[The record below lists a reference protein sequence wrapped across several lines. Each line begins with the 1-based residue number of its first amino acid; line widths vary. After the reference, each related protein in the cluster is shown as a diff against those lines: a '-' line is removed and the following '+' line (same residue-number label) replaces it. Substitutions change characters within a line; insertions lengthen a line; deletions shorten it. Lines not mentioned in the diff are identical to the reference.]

1 MLALLITMACSSRK
15 PDAGELVDQLDP
27 ELSVEMRVPRPE
39 DFVFGPGDVIDI
51 KVWRAPEL
59 DLTVTVAP
67 DGRITFPLLG
77 AVEVVGLNYPELVAT
92 LEDGLSEYYVDP
104 SVAVNIIEVSNQKVF
119 VLGEVQNPAVLQIE
133 NELSILEALIRTG
146 GIHPD
151 ARTDNVLL
159 IRGEFE
165 DPELFLVDVEGIY
178 ARGELYQ
185 MVWLQRGDIVYVP
198 ARTIVHVERY
208 FRRVQGMLAPF
219 VAGSAVYRNSISG
232 GAQGTSSVL
241 D

>member
-1 MLALLITMACSSRK
+1 MFALLLILACGSK
-15 PDAGELVDQLDP
+15 EEPTLGTAEDLGEL
-27 ELSVEMRVPRPE
+27 RAPRPE

-51 KVWRAPEL
+51 TVWRQPDM
-59 DLTVTVAP
+59 DLTVTIAP
-67 DGRITFPLLG
+67 DGRITYPLLG
-77 AVEVVGLNYPELVAT
+77 TVQVSGLNYPELVDT
-92 LEDGLSEYYVDP
+92 LEDGLGDYYVDP
-104 SVAVNIIEVSNQKVF
+104 AVAVNIVEVSNQKVF

-133 NELSILEALIRTG
+133 NDLSILEALVRTG

-159 IRGEFE
+159 IRGDFE
-165 DPELFLVDVEGIY
+165 NPDLYLIDVEG
-178 ARGELYQ
+178 LYQ
-185 MVWLQRGDIVYVP
+185 RGDTSQLVYLQRGDIVYVP
-198 ARTIVHVERY
+198 ARTIVEAERF

-232 GAQGTSSVL
+232 GAVGTSSVL

>member
-1 MLALLITMACSSRK
+1 M
-15 PDAGELVDQLDP
+15 
-27 ELSVEMRVPRPE
+27 
-39 DFVFGPGDVIDI
+39 FGPGDVIDI
-51 KVWRAPEL
+51 TVWRQPDM

-67 DGRITFPLLG
+67 DGRITYPLLG
-77 AVEVVGLNYPELVAT
+77 TVQVSGLNYPELVDT
-92 LEDGLSEYYVDP
+92 LEDGLGDYYVEP
-104 SVAVNIIEVSNQKVF
+104 AVAVNIVEVSNQKVF

-133 NELSILEALIRTG
+133 NDLSILEALVRTG

-165 DPELFLVDVEGIY
+165 NPDLYLIDVEG
-178 ARGELYQ
+178 LYQ
-185 MVWLQRGDIVYVP
+185 RGDTSQLVYLQRGDIVYVP
-198 ARTIVHVERY
+198 ARTIVEAERF

-232 GAQGTSSVL
+232 GAVGTSSVL

>member
-1 MLALLITMACSSRK
+1 MFLALIIALGCGPKKSPNKSELST
-15 PDAGELVDQLDP
+15 PEELGEL
-27 ELSVEMRVPRPE
+27 RVPRPE

-59 DLTVTVAP
+59 DMTVTIAP
-67 DGRITFPLLG
+67 DGRIAFPLVG
-77 AVEVVGLNYPELVAT
+77 SIEVSGLNYPQLVET
-92 LEDGLSEYYVDP
+92 LEDGLGDYYVDP
-104 SVAVNIIEVSNQKVF
+104 NVAVNIVEVSNQKVF
-119 VLGEVQNPAVLQIE
+119 VLGEVANPAVLQIQ
-133 NELSILEALIRTG
+133 NELSMLEALIRTG
-146 GIHPD
+146 GINPN

-165 DPELFLVDVEGIY
+165 DPELFLVDVKAIY
-178 ARGELYQ
+178 TAGATEQ

-198 ARTIVHVERY
+198 PKTIAEAERG
-208 FRRVQGMLAPF
+208 FRRVQNMLAPF
-219 VAGSAVYRNSISG
+219 VAGSAIYRNAISG

>member
-1 MLALLITMACSSRK
+1 MCIRDSSY
-15 PDAGELVDQLDP
+15 
-27 ELSVEMRVPRPE
+27 PRL
-39 DFVFGPGDVIDI
+39 G
-51 KVWRAPEL
+51 
-59 DLTVTVAP
+59 TVQVS
-67 DGRITFPLLG
+67 
-77 AVEVVGLNYPELVAT
+77 GLNYPELVDT
-92 LEDGLSEYYVDP
+92 LEDGLGDYYVEP
-104 SVAVNIIEVSNQKVF
+104 AVAVNIVEVSNQKVF

-133 NELSILEALIRTG
+133 NDLSILEALVRTG

-165 DPELFLVDVEGIY
+165 NPDLYLIDVEG
-178 ARGELYQ
+178 LYQ
-185 MVWLQRGDIVYVP
+185 RGDTSQLVYLQRGDIVYVP
-198 ARTIVHVERY
+198 ARTIVEAERF

-232 GAQGTSSVL
+232 GAVGTSSVL

>member
-1 MLALLITMACSSRK
+1 MLALFLAPLLATGCGSK
-15 PDAGELVDQLDP
+15 DAPELGTVEDLGEL
-27 ELSVEMRVPRPE
+27 RTPRPE

-51 KVWRAPEL
+51 KVWRQPEM

-67 DGRITFPLLG
+67 DGRITYPLLG
-77 AVEVVGLNYPELVAT
+77 TLEVSGLNYPELVGA
-92 LEDGLSEYYVDP
+92 LEDGLDDYYVEP

-133 NELSILEALIRTG
+133 NDLSILEALVRTG

-159 IRGEFE
+159 IRGEFD
-165 DPELFLVDVEGIY
+165 DPELYLVDVQGVY
-178 ARGELYQ
+178 TRGDTSQ

-198 ARTIVHVERY
+198 ARTIVEAERF

-219 VAGSAVYRNSISG
+219 VAGSAVYRNAISG